1 MIPDKRVAEVVSLLT
16 GVPVDRLM
24 GYIPSPLPALDSADS
39 LDTIE
44 LIVELEEEFD
54 EDTIRWAL
62 RYIEALAERSESAR
76 RSKPGMGP
84 EPEAADPLWDR
95 DLDG

>member
-1 MIPDKRVAEVVSLLT
+1 L
-16 GVPVDRLM
+16 
-24 GYIPSPLPALDSADS
+24 PSLDSVDS

-44 LIVELEEEFD
+44 LIVELEAEFD

-62 RYIEALAERSESAR
+62 RDIQALAERPDVAR

-84 EPEAADPLWDR
+84 EPEVPDPLWDR